1 MARRHVD
8 RVHYFRDNRC
18 NPVWEYVLYTFSLGK
33 GSQRRRIFAPVR
45 IYHRGRFCNMVLTCA
60 VSNYSSIEAVV
71 IQIHT
76 KIPNADIWSW
86 VNMIQKDEGTAA
98 ALPEKNAETANE

>member
-1 MARRHVD
+1 
-8 RVHYFRDNRC
+8 
-18 NPVWEYVLYTFSLGK
+18 
-33 GSQRRRIFAPVR
+33 
-45 IYHRGRFCNMVLTCA
+45 MVLTCA